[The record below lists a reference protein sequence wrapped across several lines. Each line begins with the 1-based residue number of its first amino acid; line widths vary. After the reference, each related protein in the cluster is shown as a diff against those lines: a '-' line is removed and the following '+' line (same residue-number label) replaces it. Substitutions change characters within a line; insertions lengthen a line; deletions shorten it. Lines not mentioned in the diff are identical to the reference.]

1 MVFSFDEKTQVQ
13 ALDRTQPS
21 LPLKP
26 GTGIR
31 HVRIPPRRPQL
42 NSKVER
48 FNRTMTDEW
57 AYVRVYRS
65 DTERTNALA
74 DWLHT

>member
-1 MVFSFDEKTQVQ
+1 MTDNGACYHSNVLTDTLQ
-13 ALDRTQPS
+13 ANS
-21 LPLKP
+21 
-26 GTGIR
+26 IR